1 MADEGRGQ
9 EWWRD
14 ALNYFLNP
22 YPTIALV
29 LAAGG
34 DIDHTFSG
42 GKSPVTKAGPH
53 ESGPH

>member
-1 MADEGRGQ
+1 MVEKYTY
-9 EWWRD
+9 
-14 ALNYFLNP
+14 YFLIP
-22 YPTIALV
+22 YPSIALV